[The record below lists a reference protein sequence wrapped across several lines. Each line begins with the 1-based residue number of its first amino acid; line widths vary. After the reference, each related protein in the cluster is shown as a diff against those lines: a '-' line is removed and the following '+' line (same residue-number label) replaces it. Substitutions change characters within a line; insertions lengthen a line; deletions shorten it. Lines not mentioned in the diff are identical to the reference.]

1 MDDKTEDLRD
11 IFIDVA
17 EDDTVTERQEDPRGS
32 LGADEVPDEAAIEE
46 ELSDI
51 VGEMRAR
58 YGFETD
64 LTDEDLVRVLRG
76 YFQGESDTGIADAL
90 GVSRRVVFRA
100 RLDLHLLRDRDT
112 DAPFDLADLRELLES
127 DRTVAEIADELDVAA
142 STVRRYRRVVA
153 ARNRAR
159 RVADRYRSEFEDL
172 LTDAEMTTRMTTDVK
187 ENGLEGATEGTEPDS
202 DVSL

>member
-11 IFIDVA
+11 IFIEVA

-64 LTDEDLVRVLRG
+64 LADEDLVRVLRG

-100 RLDLHLLRDRDT
+100 RLDLHLLHDRDT